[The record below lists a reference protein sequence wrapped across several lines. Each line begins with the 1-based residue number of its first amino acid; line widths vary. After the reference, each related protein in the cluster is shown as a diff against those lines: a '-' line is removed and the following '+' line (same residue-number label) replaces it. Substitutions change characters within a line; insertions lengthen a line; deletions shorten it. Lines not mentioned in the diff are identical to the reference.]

1 MSSVES
7 GGSRMQEAP
16 LREFPPPI
24 PFQQAPRAARQLS
37 LVPDV
42 DGVVTDFWTGKA
54 GTQIGSHFRGVRRE
68 LLTRLQPV
76 KERGAAPLV
85 LITSPLPGDGKT
97 FVSTALART
106 FANAPENTVTLLD
119 FDLIRRS
126 SSLLFGAA
134 EARGLMNCLRGEAK
148 VDQVISATDAP
159 RMNFVPAGEREG
171 DVDSREAFLGE
182 SLGDVLQQL
191 RQLGPNNICFLDAPP
206 VLPVVETALLAN
218 RVDLILLVVRAGVTP
233 QAAVLDALAKL
244 GAHAK
249 LAVVLNGVVH
259 AHTGEYYDY
268 SYYGRN

>member
-1 MSSVES
+1 VSSAES
-7 GGSRMQEAP
+7 GGSRADAS
-16 LREFPPPI
+16 LREFPSAL
-24 PFQQAPRAARQLS
+24 PFQPATKLARQFDLAQ
-37 LVPDV
+37 DV

-54 GTQIGSHFRGVRRE
+54 GTQIGSHFRGLRRE

-106 FANAPENTVTLLD
+106 FANAPENIVTLLD

-134 EARGLMNCLRGEAK
+134 GARGLMDCLRGEARI
-148 VDQVISATDAP
+148 DQVVSTTDAP

-171 DVDSREAFLGE
+171 DGDAREAFLGQ

-218 RVDLILLVVRAGVTP
+218 KVDLILLVVRAGVTP